1 MSDLHVKG
9 AKDDN
14 GKLRMGL
21 VFSGFIPALLEVC
34 KIGTFGANKY
44 TANGWQEV
52 EKGYD
57 RYEDAM
63 FRHWAAFKM
72 GEKNDPESGFP
83 HLAHFAWNALAI
95 LTFYLEGK
103 INGSENCSRLNQST
117 GSENHDIRTRI
128 STIYPRRAD
137 DTSDVQ
143 QERPVISGSARI
155 EGIEDAIRKACDLGQ
170 KPTWD
175 VFRGTPWSRQK
186 PLVQDWLDFS
196 DIVCKD
202 GIRAPREGWAPQ
214 TMGKPDNGAI
224 Q

>member
-1 MSDLHVKG
+1 MTLHVKG
-9 AKDDN
+9 AKDDK

-21 VFSGFIPALLEVC
+21 VISGFIPAILEVC

-117 GSENHDIRTRI
+117 GSADHDLRAGI
-128 STIYPRRAD
+128 SEIYPRRAD
-137 DTSDVQ
+137 DTSYVQPECTVLQSGASQEGYQSPLRQALDLGKEQGRDVFGGASWPTQ
-143 QERPVISGSARI
+143 GWSRKDNLEDFLAR
-155 EGIEDAIRKACDLGQ
+155 GKTFVFDPRKAWPPQAMGQ
-170 KPTWD
+170 
-175 VFRGTPWSRQK
+175 Q
-186 PLVQDWLDFS
+186 
-196 DIVCKD
+196 
-202 GIRAPREGWAPQ
+202 
-214 TMGKPDNGAI
+214 NH
-224 Q
+224 

>member
-9 AKDDN
+9 AKDDS

-21 VFSGFIPALLEVC
+21 VLSGFIPSLLEVC

-95 LTFYLEGK
+95 LTFYLKGK
-103 INGSENCSRLNQST
+103 IHGSENCSGFNQST
-117 GSENHDIRTRI
+117 GGENHNLRAGI
-128 STIYPRRAD
+128 SEIYPRRAD
-137 DTSDVQ
+137 DTSNVQ
-143 QERPVISGSARI
+143 QERTVITSGSSQ
-155 EGIEDAIRKACDLGQ
+155 EGYQSALRKALDLGKEQ
-170 KPTWD
+170 SRD
-175 VFRGTPWSRQK
+175 VFR
-186 PLVQDWLDFS
+186 
-196 DIVCKD
+196 
-202 GIRAPREGWAPQ
+202 RAPEPVEIHGVPIYLEYKQGLHPDSFRHPWQDRSSQ
-214 TMGKPDNGAI
+214 TMGKPDH
-224 Q
+224 